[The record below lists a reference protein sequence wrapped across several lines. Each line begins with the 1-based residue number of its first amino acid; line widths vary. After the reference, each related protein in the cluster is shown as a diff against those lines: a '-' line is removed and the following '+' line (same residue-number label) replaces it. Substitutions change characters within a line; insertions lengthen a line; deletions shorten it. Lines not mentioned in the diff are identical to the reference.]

1 MMFLKLGLLI
11 GYWIYAVVVFALS
24 FPFVNNA
31 PIGCT
36 EGRKLFCIGA
46 NMLSITCGV
55 LLTIMGLT
63 N

>member
-1 MMFLKLGLLI
+1 MALKLGLII
-11 GYWIYAVVVFALS
+11 GYWIYAVVLFALS

-36 EGRKLFCIGA
+36 ENRKLFCVGA
-46 NMLSITCGV
+46 NILSIGCGI
-55 LLTIMGLT
+55 LLTSMILT